1 MPHRHG
7 TLSDRS
13 VIYAGLAA
21 WALLAAIGGASGRA
35 VAREPSPN
43 RVRSV
48 APSVVADGIPSP
60 TNVTFDRQGRMW
72 VTSGA
77 GGASATDG
85 VWFVP
90 PHGAPRHV
98 ASQLTTA
105 LGLVWSRGVLYVG
118 HTTTPSNGRVTAL
131 SGFNGQGFRRRRV
144 ALDRLTVGRHTVDSL
159 VEGEAG
165 RVFVGVGSTQD
176 SRGRSG
182 RVISFDPHT
191 GRPTLEARGLRNPY
205 GLAWWGRRL
214 LVTDNGR
221 DDLGLTRPPD
231 ELNAFNPSGP
241 VARFGFPGCYDQ
253 GGAAC
258 RDSVAPL
265 VRFGAH
271 ASSDGLAVRGHFA
284 YVAENGSSFAANPT
298 GNDVQCVNLRTRK
311 HRQLWRSPVSHD
323 PLGAAIGPDHRL
335 YVTLFRS
342 SRIVSFDISDGC

>member
-1 MPHRHG
+1 VSR
-7 TLSDRS
+7 
-13 VIYAGLAA
+13 
-21 WALLAAIGGASGRA
+21 GA
-35 VAREPSPN
+35 
-43 RVRSV
+43 
-48 APSVVADGIPSP
+48 
-60 TNVTFDRQGRMW
+60 
-72 VTSGA
+72 
-77 GGASATDG
+77 
-85 VWFVP
+85 
-90 PHGAPRHV
+90 APRHV
-98 ASQLTTA
+98 ASRLTAA

-118 HTTTPSNGRVTAL
+118 HVTSPSRGRVTAL
-131 SGFNGQGFRRRRV
+131 SGFTGRAFRRRRV

-176 SRGRSG
+176 SQGRSG
-182 RVISFDPHT
+182 RVISFDPRT
-191 GRPTLEARGLRNPY
+191 GQWTLEARGLRNPY

-231 ELNAFNPSGP
+231 ELNAFSPSGP
-241 VARFGFPGCYDQ
+241 VAEFGFPRCYGQ

-258 RDSVAPL
+258 RDSAAPL
-265 VRFGAH
+265 VRFPAH

-311 HRQLWRSPVSHD
+311 RRQMWRSPVSHD
-323 PLGAAIGPDHRL
+323 PLGAAIGLDHRL

-342 SRIVSFDISDGC
+342 SRVVSFDISRGC